1 MCLSSCYFFSD
12 NKKASHVI
20 VLLVLVCIYFLV
32 NLQLFYMRSILF
44 FLSFFSLT
52 CISYA
57 KVVLPAYFTDNMVLQ
72 QNTKVTFHGK
82 AALGKT
88 LKVTTGWNNE
98 VYVTP
103 VNKDGYWTLSV
114 PTPAAGGPYT
124 LTFTDGKKLQ
134 LKNVMVGEVWFCS
147 GQSNMEMP
155 VAGWG
160 KVMNYEQEIAE
171 ANYPSIRLFHK

>member
-57 KVVLPAYFTDNMVLQ
+57 KVRAV
-72 QNTKVTFHGK
+72 
-82 AALGKT
+82 
-88 LKVTTGWNNE
+88 
-98 VYVTP
+98 
-103 VNKDGYWTLSV
+103 
-114 PTPAAGGPYT
+114 
-124 LTFTDGKKLQ
+124 
-134 LKNVMVGEVWFCS
+134 
-147 GQSNMEMP
+147 
-155 VAGWG
+155 
-160 KVMNYEQEIAE
+160 I
-171 ANYPSIRLFHK
+171 